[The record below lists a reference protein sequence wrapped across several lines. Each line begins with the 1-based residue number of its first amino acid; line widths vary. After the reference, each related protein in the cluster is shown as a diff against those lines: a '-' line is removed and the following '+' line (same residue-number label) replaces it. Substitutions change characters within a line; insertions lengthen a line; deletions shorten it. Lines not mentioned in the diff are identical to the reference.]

1 MKRDIAKYLMKDFEG
16 PFFLRCVETVISR
29 DKNWAR
35 WKIEN
40 CPSFARDSVTPEE
53 YLQAKKSARQATTRK
68 RSRGNNWAVL
78 DLSFLSQGDTRNG
91 LERLKDPSRYQ
102 LPSYKTFQTKIE
114 LDDMDI
120 DMARDDETKNAAVES
135 KASKSWRAL
144 RIASGTKLVAFD
156 KIESSDKIDDIFRD
170 EVKLEE
176 PATNGE
182 AVDSE
187 ETMTPKDRR
196 PIVISG
202 PSGVGKG
209 TLVTMLM
216 DKHSKVLGKKA
227 SHTTRQPR
235 EGEVHGQHYFFVTKE
250 KYDVMRDGDQFIEYN
265 NFNGND
271 YGTSKKVVEGIIASG
286 KIPVMEMDMHVS
298 ILHNFGTC
306 LILVLGYPTTQ
317 GQRSS
322 CPLHFHSPTRID
334 RASASSAR
342 KRI

>member
-1 MKRDIAKYLMKDFEG
+1 MKKSIAEYIKRDFEG
-16 PFFLRCVETVISR
+16 AFFYRMVESVISR

-40 CPSFARDSVTPEE
+40 CPSFARDSVTAQE
-53 YLQAKKSARQATTRK
+53 YVQAKTSARQAVTRK
-68 RSRGNNWAVL
+68 RLRGNNWGVL
-78 DLSFLSQGDTRNG
+78 DLNFLSQGDNRNG

-102 LPSYKTFQTKIE
+102 LPSYKTFQSKIE

-120 DMARDDETKNAAVES
+120 DMARNEEAKNAAVES

-156 KIESSDKIDDIFRD
+156 KIERSDKIDDIFRD
-170 EVKLEE
+170 DVKPEE
-176 PATNGE
+176 PATNGEEE

-216 DKHSKVLGKKA
+216 DKHPKVLGKKA

-235 EGEVHGQHYFFVTKE
+235 EGEVHGQHYFFINKDE
-250 KYDVMRDGDQFIEYN
+250 YDLMRDGDQFIEYN

-271 YGTSKKVVEGIIASG
+271 YGTSKKVVEGIIALG
-286 KIPVMEMDMHVS
+286 KIPVMEMDMNVS
-298 ILHNFGTC
+298 SIST
-306 LILVLGYPTTQ
+306 P
-317 GQRSS
+317 
-322 CPLHFHSPTRID
+322 
-334 RASASSAR
+334 
-342 KRI
+342 

>member
-1 MKRDIAKYLMKDFEG
+1 
-16 PFFLRCVETVISR
+16 
-29 DKNWAR
+29 
-35 WKIEN
+35 
-40 CPSFARDSVTPEE
+40 
-53 YLQAKKSARQATTRK
+53 
-68 RSRGNNWAVL
+68 
-78 DLSFLSQGDTRNG
+78 
-91 LERLKDPSRYQ
+91 
-102 LPSYKTFQTKIE
+102 
-114 LDDMDI
+114 MDI
-120 DMARDDETKNAAVES
+120 DMARDDEAKNVAVES

-144 RIASGTKLVAFD
+144 RIASGSKLVAFD

-170 EVKLEE
+170 EGKPEE

-182 AVDSE
+182 AVGSE

-216 DKHSKVLGKKA
+216 DKHAKVLGKKA

-250 KYDVMRDGDQFIEYN
+250 EYDIMRDGDQFIEYN

-298 ILHNFGTC
+298 EFHSFGT
-306 LILVLGYPTTQ
+306 LPNPRSRVSNNSRTTDILP
-317 GQRSS
+317 
-322 CPLHFHSPTRID
+322 
-334 RASASSAR
+334 ASFS
-342 KRI
+342 